1 MHRIVEW
8 IQSAF
13 GRAELGAHLPS
24 KEGATM
30 DERWRVLVVDDDQDV
45 LDLIRLKLA
54 DTYDILCIAKATEVS
69 QAVDVFEPDLIIL
82 DIMLPRISGYQII
95 EYLKRNPRTAKTP
108 VCFLSAKASARDL
121 KHGYSLGAALYLT
134 KPFQPERLVKNVK
147 LFFERTPPPRR
158 QRRFTAGEINE
169 RLQVSGSGPQVAT
182 LAEETVPERPA
193 PGKAATPP
201 PEEEKDDL
209 TRRRRWVE

>member
-1 MHRIVEW
+1 MMGKQILSSDTGSTILLVEDEESLA
-8 IQSAF
+8 I
-13 GRAELGAHLPS
+13 GLEYNLMEEGYRVVRADNGFRAIECFRTHP
-24 KEGATM
+24 
-30 DERWRVLVVDDDQDV
+30 
-45 LDLIRLKLA
+45 I
-54 DTYDILCIAKATEVS
+54 
-69 QAVDVFEPDLIIL
+69 DLIIL